1 MTILLTGIWR
11 EIPAYERK
19 INIAIEE
26 LSKETEIPD
35 DLITTI
41 IDEINYKDWATW
53 KDKLQEQI
61 KENINEKADINPEHL
76 RTDLEEKII
85 DYFKPETN
93 QMKSILEWNINT
105 LYNQLL
111 KWGIIDKKSSKII
124 QELIVHII
132 LLESYEKKEESIK
145 SAENK
150 LSNVVDNVKWG
161 IIETIY

>member
-105 LYNQLL
+105 LYNQLI

>member
-1 MTILLTGIWR
+1 MTTLLTGIWR

-61 KENINEKADINPEHL
+61 KENINEKVDINPEHL

-150 LSNVVDNVKWG
+150 LSNVVDNVNWG
-161 IIETIY
+161 IVDTIY

>member
-150 LSNVVDNVKWG
+150 LSNVVDNVNWS
-161 IIETIY
+161 IIDTIY

>member
-61 KENINEKADINPEHL
+61 KENINEKADINHEHL

-150 LSNVVDNVKWG
+150 LSNVVDNVNWS
-161 IIETIY
+161 IIDTIY

>member
-26 LSKETEIPD
+26 LSKEAEIPD

-105 LYNQLL
+105 LYNQLV

-132 LLESYEKKEESIK
+132 LLKSYEKKEESIK

-150 LSNVVDNVKWG
+150 LSNVVDNVNWS
-161 IIETIY
+161 IIDTIY